1 MKKCYIVISILQ
13 YILVDFLHTSPPPP
27 EKKIVILLQVIFKL
41 AMK

>member
-13 YILVDFLHTSPPPP
+13 YILVDFLHTSPPWK
-27 EKKIVILLQVIFKL
+27 KKIVILLQIIFKL

>member
-13 YILVDFLHTSPPPP
+13 YILVDFLHTSPPP

>member
-1 MKKCYIVISILQ
+1 MKKCYIVIFILQ

>member
-13 YILVDFLHTSPPPP
+13 YILVDFLHTPPTP

>member
-13 YILVDFLHTSPPPP
+13 YILVDFLHTSPL